1 MKQLFSAYPAG
12 LAGAALLLFRFSL
25 GLFLATSASEIL
37 SLNHWP
43 ALLLDGLAIMLG
55 FGIAT
60 RSVAGFVAVGA
71 AIALLLGACATP
83 ALLLPH
89 AIDAV
94 ALALIGPGAF
104 SIDARLF
111 GRATIHLPR

>member
-12 LAGAALLLFRFSL
+12 SAGAALLLFRCSL
-25 GLFLATSASEIL
+25 ALFLATSASEIL

-43 ALLLDGLAIMLG
+43 ALLLDLFAVVLG

-60 RSVAGFVAVGA
+60 RTVAGFVAVGA
-71 AIALLLGACATP
+71 VIALLLGACTTP
-83 ALLLPH
+83 VLLLPH
-89 AIDAV
+89 AIDAM

-111 GRATIHLPR
+111 GRATIRLPR